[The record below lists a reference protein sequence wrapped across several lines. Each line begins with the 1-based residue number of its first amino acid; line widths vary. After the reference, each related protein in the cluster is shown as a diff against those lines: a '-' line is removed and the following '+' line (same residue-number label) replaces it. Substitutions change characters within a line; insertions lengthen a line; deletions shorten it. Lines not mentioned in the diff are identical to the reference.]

1 VSIKF
6 ASRSMRP
13 RPSWIVAIAA
23 LPAAIVSSAFFA
35 ASTQAQSL
43 DGLGTG
49 QPVTPT
55 NVEPLSPD
63 VARSGLFSIAAGKN
77 LMAESDS
84 AVASQNYDLAAKKLQ
99 DSRSIF
105 NQLSNFYS
113 ALTSSFAGVNR
124 VAADSHRRKALET
137 AQLRDQATYQLALV
151 YRSQSKPEKS
161 IPLLIEIIRSQ
172 NPTRDLGKK
181 SYQQLVE
188 LGFVDAPLPQTRE
201 NTEDKEDKK
210 PEKPEEAPP
219 PAAAPPAAAPPSAVP
234 TPSTPPSV
242 TPEGAD
248 FN

>member
-13 RPSWIVAIAA
+13 RQSWIVAIAA
-23 LPAAIVSSAFFA
+23 LPAAIVSAAFFA
-35 ASTQAQSL
+35 VPTQAQSL
-43 DGLGTG
+43 DGLGAG

-188 LGFVDAPLPQTRE
+188 LGFVDAPLPQIQ
-201 NTEDKEDKK
+201 EDKK
-210 PEKPEEAPP
+210 PAEKPKE
-219 PAAAPPAAAPPSAVP
+219 AAPPAAAPPPAA

-242 TPEGAD
+242 APQGAD

>member
-1 VSIKF
+1 MSTKF
-6 ASRSMRP
+6 ATRFIGH
-13 RPSWIVAIAA
+13 RPSWRVAIAT
-23 LPAAIVSSAFFA
+23 LPAVIISSAFLA
-35 ASTQAQSL
+35 VPAQAQSL
-43 DGLGTG
+43 DGLGEG
-49 QPVTPT
+49 QQVTPT

-77 LMAESDS
+77 LMAESES

-105 NQLSNFYS
+105 NQLSNFYQ
-113 ALTSSFAGVNR
+113 ALTSSFQGVSR

-188 LGFVDAPLPQTRE
+188 LGFVDAPLPKTQTKE
-201 NTEDKEDKK
+201 NKK
-210 PEKPEEAPP
+210 SKPVVKPEEA
-219 PAAAPPAAAPPSAVP
+219 APSAPTPSAPPSVVP
-234 TPSTPPSV
+234 Q
-242 TPEGAD
+242 GAD
-248 FN
+248 IN